1 MSHCYDRPIMHQV
14 REIHRRFQEKGIGA
28 RDVLIVAHA
37 HFTRVLI
44 ARWLEAPVTLG
55 MLNDPCFR

>member
-1 MSHCYDRPIMHQV
+1 MHQV